1 MTDIISGA
9 KLMKTISTHRRNLVA
24 KFSGKFNKAKTFLDR
39 KKQAKKTGVYN
50 KHQTK
55 YTDGDNT

>member
-1 MTDIISGA
+1 
-9 KLMKTISTHRRNLVA
+9 MKTISTHRRNLVA